1 MKMKA
6 KYLVLIPLSAVM
18 VSCNNNKMERKIQSL
33 TSEITQLRD
42 SLNKV
47 MPELEGY
54 RNSPEKLCS
63 NIDELYKAGDIY
75 ELKSIKDKLEKYHP
89 ESKEYTMVK
98 DLVSK
103 YEKEQQEKA
112 DAVKKE
118 RLQAVNKLRKKYDD
132 INHITWYENP
142 YFRHYTNTNYTSIY
156 IGQDESS
163 IWLRLMMSYEGEDWI
178 FFESAYLSYDGNTFD
193 IPFDK
198 YRDKK
203 TENDTR
209 VWEWIDVRVN
219 DDLLAFLRKMVNGK
233 SVKMRLSGKYT
244 NTRKLT
250 NTEIKA
256 IKDVLLAYDV
266 LEAEMRK
273 EAKDELVKSLKGE

>member
-1 MKMKA
+1 MKI
-6 KYLVLIPLSAVM
+6 KYIFLIACSTIIS
-18 VSCNNNKMERKIQSL
+18 SCNNGQMERKIQSL
-33 TSEITQLRD
+33 TSEVTQLRD

-63 NIDELYKAGDIY
+63 NIDELYKTGDIY

-89 ESKEYTMVK
+89 ESKEYTIVK

-103 YEKEQQEKA
+103 YETEQQEKA
-112 DAVKKE
+112 EAEKKE
-118 RLQAVNKLRKKYDD
+118 RLQAVRKLRKKYDD

-156 IGQDESS
+156 IGKDESS

-178 FFESAYLSYDGNTFD
+178 FFESAYLSYDGNTFN

-209 VWEWIDVRVN
+209 VWEWIDVRVS

-266 LEAEMRK
+266 LETEMRK
-273 EAKDELVKSLKGE
+273 DAKEELVKSLKGE

>member
-1 MKMKA
+1 
-6 KYLVLIPLSAVM
+6 
-18 VSCNNNKMERKIQSL
+18 MERKIQSL
-33 TSEITQLRD
+33 TSEVTQLRD

-54 RNSPEKLCS
+54 RNSPEKLSS

-112 DAVKKE
+112 DAEKKE

-178 FFESAYLSYDGNTFD
+178 FFESAYLSYDGNTFN

>member
-1 MKMKA
+1 MKI
-6 KYLVLIPLSAVM
+6 KYIFLIACSTIIS
-18 VSCNNNKMERKIQSL
+18 SCNNGQMERKIQSL
-33 TSEITQLRD
+33 TSEVTQLRD

-63 NIDELYKAGDIY
+63 NIDELYKTGDIY

-89 ESKEYTMVK
+89 ESKEYTIVK

-103 YEKEQQEKA
+103 YETEQQEKA
-112 DAVKKE
+112 EAEKKE
-118 RLQAVNKLRKKYDD
+118 RLQAVSKLRKKYDD

-178 FFESAYLSYDGNTFD
+178 FFESAYLSYDGNTFN

-209 VWEWIDVRVN
+209 VWEWIDVRVS

-266 LEAEMRK
+266 LETEMRK
-273 EAKDELVKSLKGE
+273 DAKEELVKSLKGE

>member
-1 MKMKA
+1 MKI
-6 KYLVLIPLSAVM
+6 KYLILITCSTIIS
-18 VSCNNNKMERKIQSL
+18 SCNNGEMERKIQSL
-33 TSEITQLRD
+33 TSEVTQLRD

-112 DAVKKE
+112 DAEKKE

-178 FFESAYLSYDGNTFD
+178 FFESAYLSYDGNTFN

-266 LEAEMRK
+266 LKAEMRK

>member
-1 MKMKA
+1 
-6 KYLVLIPLSAVM
+6 
-18 VSCNNNKMERKIQSL
+18 MERKIQSL
-33 TSEITQLRD
+33 TSEVTQLRD

-209 VWEWIDVRVN
+209 VWEWIDVRVS

>member
-1 MKMKA
+1 MKI
-6 KYLVLIPLSAVM
+6 KYLILITCSTIIS
-18 VSCNNNKMERKIQSL
+18 SCNNGEMERKIQSL
-33 TSEITQLRD
+33 TSEVTQLRD

-178 FFESAYLSYDGNTFD
+178 FFESAYLSYDGNTFN

>member
-1 MKMKA
+1 
-6 KYLVLIPLSAVM
+6 
-18 VSCNNNKMERKIQSL
+18 MERKIQSL
-33 TSEITQLRD
+33 TSEVTQLRD
-42 SLNKV
+42 SLNKI

-54 RNSPEKLCS
+54 RNSPKKLCS

-112 DAVKKE
+112 DAEKKE

-178 FFESAYLSYDGNTFD
+178 FFESAYLSYDGNTFN

-266 LEAEMRK
+266 LKAEMRK

>member
-1 MKMKA
+1 MKI
-6 KYLVLIPLSAVM
+6 KYLILITCSTIIS
-18 VSCNNNKMERKIQSL
+18 SCNNGEMERKIQSL
-33 TSEITQLRD
+33 TSEVTQLRD

-112 DAVKKE
+112 DAEKKE

-178 FFESAYLSYDGNTFD
+178 FFESAYLSYDGNTFN

>member
-1 MKMKA
+1 
-6 KYLVLIPLSAVM
+6 
-18 VSCNNNKMERKIQSL
+18 MERKIQSL
-33 TSEITQLRD
+33 TSEVTQLRD

-89 ESKEYTMVK
+89 ESKEYTKVK

-103 YEKEQQEKA
+103 YETEQQEKA
-112 DAVKKE
+112 EAEKKE
-118 RLQAVNKLRKKYDD
+118 RLQAVSKLRKKYDD

-156 IGQDESS
+156 IGKDESS

-178 FFESAYLSYDGNTFD
+178 FFESAYLSYDGNTFN

-209 VWEWIDVRVN
+209 VWEWIDVRVS

-266 LEAEMRK
+266 LETEMRK
-273 EAKDELVKSLKGE
+273 DAKEELVKSLKGE

>member
-1 MKMKA
+1 MKI
-6 KYLVLIPLSAVM
+6 KYLILITCSTIIS
-18 VSCNNNKMERKIQSL
+18 SCNNGEMERKIQSL
-33 TSEITQLRD
+33 TSEVTQLRD
-42 SLNKV
+42 SLNKI

-112 DAVKKE
+112 DAEKKE

-178 FFESAYLSYDGNTFD
+178 FFESAYLSYDGNTFN

>member
-1 MKMKA
+1 MKI
-6 KYLVLIPLSAVM
+6 KYIFLIACSTIIS
-18 VSCNNNKMERKIQSL
+18 SCNNGQMERKIQSL
-33 TSEITQLRD
+33 TSEVTQLRD

-89 ESKEYTMVK
+89 ESKEYTIVT

-103 YEKEQQEKA
+103 YETEQQEKA
-112 DAVKKE
+112 EAEKKE
-118 RLQAVNKLRKKYDD
+118 RLQAVSKLRKKYDD

-178 FFESAYLSYDGNTFD
+178 FFESAYLSYDGNTFN

-209 VWEWIDVRVN
+209 VWEWIDVRVS
-219 DDLLAFLRKMVNGK
+219 DDLLAFLKKMVNGK

-266 LEAEMRK
+266 LETEMRK
-273 EAKDELVKSLKGE
+273 DAKEELVKSLKGE

>member
-1 MKMKA
+1 MKI
-6 KYLVLIPLSAVM
+6 KYLILITCSTIIS
-18 VSCNNNKMERKIQSL
+18 SCNNGEMERKIKSL
-33 TSEITQLRD
+33 TSEVTQLRD

-112 DAVKKE
+112 DAEKKE

-178 FFESAYLSYDGNTFD
+178 FFESAYLSYDGNTFN

>member
-1 MKMKA
+1 MKI
-6 KYLVLIPLSAVM
+6 KYLILITCSTIIS
-18 VSCNNNKMERKIQSL
+18 SCNNGEMERKIQSL
-33 TSEITQLRD
+33 TSEVTQLRD
-42 SLNKV
+42 SLNKI

-112 DAVKKE
+112 DAEKKE

-178 FFESAYLSYDGNTFD
+178 FFESAYLSYDGNTFN

-233 SVKMRLSGKYT
+233 SVRMRLSGKYT

>member
-1 MKMKA
+1 MKI
-6 KYLVLIPLSAVM
+6 KYLILITCSTIIS
-18 VSCNNNKMERKIQSL
+18 SCNNGEMERKIQSL
-33 TSEITQLRD
+33 TSEVTLLKD

-89 ESKEYTMVK
+89 ESEEYTMVK

-112 DAVKKE
+112 DAEKKE

-178 FFESAYLSYDGNTFD
+178 FFESAYLSYDGNTFN

>member
-1 MKMKA
+1 MKI
-6 KYLVLIPLSAVM
+6 KYLILITCSTIIS
-18 VSCNNNKMERKIQSL
+18 SCNNGEMERKIQSL
-33 TSEITQLRD
+33 TSEVTQLRD
-42 SLNKV
+42 SLNKI

-112 DAVKKE
+112 DAEKKE

-178 FFESAYLSYDGNTFD
+178 FFESAYLSYDGNTFN

-209 VWEWIDVRVN
+209 VWEWIDVRMN

>member
-1 MKMKA
+1 MKI
-6 KYLVLIPLSAVM
+6 KYIFLIACSTIIS
-18 VSCNNNKMERKIQSL
+18 SCNNGQMERKIQSL
-33 TSEITQLRD
+33 TSEVTQLRD

-89 ESKEYTMVK
+89 ESKEYTIVK

-103 YEKEQQEKA
+103 YETEQQEKA
-112 DAVKKE
+112 EAEKKE
-118 RLQAVNKLRKKYDD
+118 RLQAVSKLRKKYDD

-156 IGQDESS
+156 IGKDESS

-178 FFESAYLSYDGNTFD
+178 FFESAYLSYDGNTFN

-209 VWEWIDVRVN
+209 VWEWIDVRVS

-266 LEAEMRK
+266 LETEMRK
-273 EAKDELVKSLKGE
+273 DAKEELVKSLKGE

>member
-1 MKMKA
+1 MKA

-89 ESKEYTMVK
+89 ESKEYTIVK

-103 YEKEQQEKA
+103 YESEQLKKAEEEKKA
-112 DAVKKE
+112 RLKAVS
-118 RLQAVNKLRKKYDD
+118 KLKKKYDD
-132 INHITWYENP
+132 INHTTWFYNP
-142 YFRHYTNTNYTSIY
+142 YFTHYTNTNHTSIY
-156 IGQDESS
+156 MGKSESS
-163 IWLRLMMSYEGEDWI
+163 LWLRLKMSYEGDDWI
-178 FFESAYLSYDGNTFD
+178 FFDTAYLSYDGNTYYV
-193 IPFDK
+193 PFDE

-209 VWEWIDVRVN
+209 VWEWIDVNV
-219 DDLLAFLRKMVNGK
+219 DDEMLSFLRKMVNGK
-233 SVKMRLSGKYT
+233 SVKMRLSGKYSH
-244 NTRKLT
+244 TRNLT
-250 NTEIKA
+250 SSEIKG
-256 IKDVLLAYDV
+256 IKDILIAYDV

>member
-1 MKMKA
+1 MRVS
-6 KYLVLIPLSAVM
+6 YLIIIPFCVILL
-18 VSCNNNKMERKIQSL
+18 SCNNGELEKKIQSL
-33 TSEITQLRD
+33 TSEVTLLRD

-47 MPELEGY
+47 IPELEGY

-63 NIDELYKAGDIY
+63 NIDGLYKSGDIY

-89 ESKEYTMVK
+89 ESKEYKVVK
-98 DLVSK
+98 DLISK
-103 YEKEQQEKA
+103 YEKEQQEEA
-112 DAVKKE
+112 EAEKKK
-118 RLQAVNKLRKKYDD
+118 RLQAVSRLRKKYDD

-156 IGQDESS
+156 IGQNESS

-178 FFESAYLSYDGNTFD
+178 FFESAYLSYDGNTFN

-209 VWEWIDVRVN
+209 VWEWIDVRVS

-266 LEAEMRK
+266 LEAEIRK

>member
-1 MKMKA
+1 MKA

-18 VSCNNNKMERKIQSL
+18 VSCNNNKMESKIQSL

-89 ESKEYTMVK
+89 ESKVYAMVK

-112 DAVKKE
+112 NAEKKE

-209 VWEWIDVRVN
+209 VWEWIDVRVS

-266 LEAEMRK
+266 LEAEMHK